1 MTGLNLSFLKRE
13 NKFWMNILKESYM
26 ILSISRTT
34 LRLQS
39 LREIRTGKVDIMH
52 IQFLTV
58 RMDMF
63 CMDIGIPLID
73 AGRHG
78 HKESQ

>member
-13 NKFWMNILKESYM
+13 NKFWINILKESYM

-39 LREIRTGKVDIMH
+39 LREIRTGKVDNMH

>member
-39 LREIRTGKVDIMH
+39 LREIRTGKVDNMH

>member
-1 MTGLNLSFLKRE
+1 
-13 NKFWMNILKESYM
+13 MNILKESYM

-52 IQFLTV
+52 IQFLIV

-78 HKESQ
+78 HKESQWKVTVENGELA

>member
-1 MTGLNLSFLKRE
+1 MNLSFLKRE

-39 LREIRTGKVDIMH
+39 LREIRTGKVDNMH

>member
-52 IQFLTV
+52 IQFLIV